1 MLTTVH
7 RHQKFSLT
15 NYHEWAEEDIEHY
28 AEEHWLPHLKHQ
40 VHAIL

>member
-7 RHQKFSLT
+7 RHQ
-15 NYHEWAEEDIEHY
+15 EWAEEDIEHY
-28 AEEHWLPHLKHQ
+28 AEEHRLPHLKHQ